1 MPRSLLRPAVRLRGE
16 AVDETLLDMG
26 AWGVIVLLLVGFQ
39 LHCYLAEPTDL
50 DEDLDSFD

>member
-1 MPRSLLRPAVRLRGE
+1 MSRDIWLNILS
-16 AVDETLLDMG
+16 
-26 AWGVIVLLLVGFQ
+26 WCVLTAGLVGFQ